1 MKKITITILSIII
14 LIILYLFFVGKYEI
28 LLGILIALTPLFDM
42 AILIG
47 IGLLFYYI
55 GKKIGDDK
63 ARKEIEK
70 ELKQLNINN
79 PYIYFRDIPN
89 KHGVGVTL
97 SLLNIKITKED
108 VLASILDLC
117 AKGYI
122 NFKQDG
128 KNFEIINN
136 KKDRHGLLKNELYIL
151 DWVLNKDISKINLKR
166 WKKLCDEDAINL
178 GLAIKNEAK
187 PYKSLFKMD
196 IKYARN
202 LLFVSFGF
210 SFILI
215 RLFDYFVERSISIL
229 ETLFLAVFLTGPIWF
244 IVFLIMLFVALL
256 YEGNILNYNKK
267 MNNLLILTEI
277 GKKEY
282 HEICSLGKFLDD
294 FGRFAEKHVGEIMI
308 WEQYLSYAIVFRL
321 GNKILKTGY
330 DKLKINDNFIID
342 DIDKIVF

>member
-1 MKKITITILSIII
+1 MKKVGIGIII
-14 LIILYLFFVGKYEI
+14 LLIILLISLLFLGKYEI

-42 AILIG
+42 GILIG

-55 GKKIGDDK
+55 GKKIGSDK
-63 ARKEIEK
+63 ARKEIDK
-70 ELKQLNINN
+70 VLKHLNVDN

-97 SLLNIKITKED
+97 SLLNIKITKKD

-122 NFKQDG
+122 NVKQHG

-136 KKDRHGLLKNELYIL
+136 KKDRNQLLKNELYIL
-151 DWVLNKDISKINLKR
+151 DWVLNKDTSKINLKR
-166 WKKLCDEDAINL
+166 WKKLCNEDAIDL
-178 GLAIKNEAK
+178 GLAIKSEEK
-187 PYKSLFKMD
+187 TYKTLFKMD

-215 RLFDYFVERSISIL
+215 RFFDYFIERSISIL
-229 ETLFLAVFLTGPIWF
+229 ETIFMSIFLTGPIWF
-244 IVFLIMLFVALL
+244 IVFIIMLFVALL
-256 YEGNILNYNKK
+256 YEGNILNYNNK
-267 MNNLLILTEI
+267 MNNLLILTET